1 MSPVLDHDAVDGTQT
16 ELAVLTV
23 EFSREGSLCVLTMS
37 GELNGTSMPAL
48 EVQIDQ
54 IGCSGCE
61 DVVLDVT
68 GLRALDR
75 VARRVLVGLDHYV
88 RAIRSTTHGHRCQ
101 RTGDRGARDH
111 SPRSRSIPRRCRDHL
126 DERPVLDGFHPAR
139 DVEPRVVVGRVV
151 FERMA
156 DAGSAPDG
164 PGRVRTYGP

>member
-48 EVQIDQ
+48 EVRIDQ

-88 RAIRSTTHGHRCQ
+88 RALGAPLTVTGASGQVTEALATTRLVLVQSPG
-101 RTGDRGARDH
+101 GAG
-111 SPRSRSIPRRCRDHL
+111 I
-126 DERPVLDGFHPAR
+126 
-139 DVEPRVVVGRVV
+139 
-151 FERMA
+151 
-156 DAGSAPDG
+156 
-164 PGRVRTYGP
+164 T